1 MDLNKKINFFCNH
14 DIYRFIR
21 EYILSFLDKINGHLK
36 LYDNLNTINF
46 TEFMNDWNIVPIQF
60 SNLPLPNK
68 IVLNIEQVT
77 KPEFKNKIN
86 ELLEK
91 GGVPII
97 DFALEN
103 VQLINHEKM
112 FYLPFQY
119 NKIEIN
125 KLKKYIETQN
135 KKYDVVIIGT
145 SDRRKNI
152 AMKLQEK
159 GIRVITLDY
168 LWGDE
173 RDKIA
178 AQAKLLLNV
187 HFGDSYNIYESLR
200 CDRWV
205 FSGMPVVSETSINN
219 KAIDINGTVIFSD
232 YDHLVDKVVDIIHN
246 YDTFY
251 KNYTDQYQQN
261 IGKIADGRINM
272 MNDIFKKININ
283 YPEINREKMTNK
295 TLELFSANWCC
306 NFQKPSFVKL
316 GDTYF
321 NLLRGYNIL
330 LIKDGQIFYDR
341 AYDSC
346 INDCLFGIQKYIKQ
360 LYDDQ
365 YYDYFVLITH
375 DDACA
380 KTNPTV
386 LKNLLVFL
394 NLEQLEN
401 LKFRASYLLLYN
413 LKENKII
420 SEICDNQFP
429 IHEWYEVYST
439 DNQFKLENL
448 GVPVYIISYNLYYFC
463 DNFVKQ
469 LEKYTKNI
477 HIIDN
482 KSTYKKLLNYYDH
495 DYKYFLHK
503 MPMNF
508 GHLVWKNQMYW
519 QFPRIFAI
527 SDPDLE
533 FHTNLPPDFMN
544 TLKDLTYK
552 YQKGKVGFALDISD
566 SDKFFQDRDYTQGET
581 IYGWEIRFWIK
592 DVDHP
597 DYELYEGSLDT
608 TFCVVN
614 KTFNEVNNAIR
625 IAGNYTC
632 KHLPWYS
639 DWYLKLDPEEWEY
652 YCQNNI
658 SSTTTKMINRVKQYK
673 HNELIDIYINVCN
686 FDKEMA
692 NLKNDL
698 TDYNKI
704 INENENY
711 IKDIKDIISETV
723 EKNL

>member
-1 MDLNKKINFFCNH
+1 MNPNKKINFFCNY

-21 EYILSFLDKINGHLK
+21 EYVLSFLDKINGHLK
-36 LYDNLNTINF
+36 LYENLNTINF
-46 TEFMNDWNIVPIQF
+46 TEFVHDYNIVPIQF
-60 SNLPLPNK
+60 SHLPFPNK

-77 KPEFKNKIN
+77 KPEFKNKVN
-86 ELLEK
+86 DLLNK
-91 GGVPII
+91 GIYVV

-103 VQLINHEKM
+103 VEIINHEKM
-112 FYLPFQY
+112 FNLPFQY
-119 NKIEIN
+119 NEMEVN
-125 KLKKYIETQN
+125 KLKKYIINEP
-135 KKYDVVIIGT
+135 KKYDVVVIGT

-152 AMKLQEK
+152 CQKLQEK
-159 GIRVITLDY
+159 GLKVVLLDF

-205 FSGMPVVSETSINN
+205 YSGMPVVSETSINN
-219 KAIDINGTVIFSD
+219 QSLDINEIVIFKE
-232 YDHLVDKVVDIIHN
+232 YNHLVDQVVEIIQN
-246 YDTFY
+246 YDSFY
-251 KNYTDQYQQN
+251 ENYMKLFNQTIDKIKENRFNKLNHIFN
-261 IGKIADGRINM
+261 IINVS
-272 MNDIFKKININ
+272 
-283 YPEINREKMTNK
+283 YPEIDKEKIPNK

-321 NLLRGYNIL
+321 NLIRGYNIL
-330 LIKDGQIFYDR
+330 LIKDGQLIYDR

-346 INDCLFGIQKYIKQ
+346 VNDCSFGMQKYIKQ
-360 LYDDQ
+360 LIDDH
-365 YYDYFVLITH
+365 YYDYLIMITH
-375 DDACA
+375 DDACGQ
-380 KTNPTV
+380 TNPSV
-386 LKNLLVFL
+386 LKNLLIFL
-394 NLEQLEN
+394 DLDQLPN

-413 LKENKII
+413 LKKNEIVKEN
-420 SEICDNQFP
+420 CDNQFP
-429 IHEWYEVYST
+429 IHEWFEVCDKADNYELK
-439 DNQFKLENL
+439 DM
-448 GVPVYIISYNLYYFC
+448 GIPVYIISYNLYYFV

-482 KSTYKKLLNYYDH
+482 KSTYQKLLNYYDH
-495 DYKYFLHK
+495 DYKYFLHR
-503 MPMNF
+503 MPMNC

-533 FHTNLPPDFMN
+533 LNPKLPDDFMK
-544 TLKDLTYK
+544 TLVDLTYK

-608 TFCVVN
+608 TFCIVN

-639 DWYLKLDPEEWEY
+639 DWYLKLDPEEWNY

-673 HNELIDIYINVCN
+673 HNEIVDIYSDVYNLNQDMEKINNNITDN
-686 FDKEMA
+686 FKN
-692 NLKNDL
+692 NLNKNL
-698 TDYNKI
+698 T
-704 INENENY
+704 Y
-711 IKDIKDIISETV
+711 IKEIKDIISENI
-723 EKNL
+723 EMNL